1 MGVDVAEVSDF
12 SGGVVDQVGED
23 PADPHEAEGSG
34 DLVHSV
40 LQFTIKSAQ
49 PRYSRGLFY
58 KLNGITEME
67 KIYGLIF
74 SLNYRQICL

>member
-23 PADPHEAEGSG
+23 PADPHEAEGSS

-49 PRYSRGLFY
+49 PRCSRGLFY
-58 KLNGITEME
+58 KL
-67 KIYGLIF
+67 YGLQKRRKFTDQF
-74 SLNYRQICL
+74 SR